1 MGFELRNDNKAFEM
15 AFDKND
21 FGHHGFK
28 ENAFKINIPFGEL
41 SAKQWLFDGIK
52 ILYTETNLDKPA
64 ELDWKGDTEL
74 VTMHFNLQG
83 RTSIRQYGMSNS
95 FELNG
100 NQHNLFY
107 GNNAEGKMKFDELR
121 MKSFMVQFEKDSFL
135 TISKDGNQSLKQFAD
150 KIVSGTP
157 VAFSNSNLNIDLPLQ
172 TCINSILNCDY
183 SNGLKRLF
191 LLSKTIELLV
201 LQAESFNNHQNS
213 KSEYIKHDYDKERIV
228 FARDYLVQNIGS
240 PPTLVELAKIAGIN
254 EYKLKRG
261 FKEIFNQTAFS
272 YLSDLRLEMAKND
285 LLEGKKQATEI
296 AFELGYC
303 SLQHFSNAFKKK
315 FAITPSQVRR

>member
-1 MGFELRNDNKAFEM
+1 MGFELRNDTKAFKR
-15 AFDKND
+15 AFDEND
-21 FGHHGFK
+21 FSNHDFK
-28 ENAFKINIPFGEL
+28 KDTFKISIPYGEL
-41 SAKQWLFDGIK
+41 RAKQWLFDGIR
-52 ILYTETNLDKPA
+52 ILYSETDLDQPT

-83 RTSIRQYGMSNS
+83 RTSIKQDGMSNA
-95 FELNG
+95 FELSG

-107 GNNAEGKMKFDELR
+107 GTNAEGKMKFDELR
-121 MKSFMVQFEKDSFL
+121 MKSFMIQFAKDSFL
-135 TISKDGNQSLKQFAD
+135 TISKDGNESLKLFAD

-157 VAFSNSNLNIDLPLQ
+157 VAFSNANLNIDLPLQ

-191 LLSKTIELLV
+191 FLSKTIELLV
-201 LQAESFNNHQNS
+201 LQAESFNNFQNS
-213 KSEYIKHDYDKERIV
+213 KPEYIKHDYDKERIV
-228 FARDYLVQNIGS
+228 FARDYLVKNIES
-240 PPTLVELAKIAGIN
+240 PPTLVALAKIAGIN

-261 FKEIFNQTAFS
+261 FKEMFNQTAFS
-272 YLSDLRLEMAKND
+272 YLSDLRLELAKND

-315 FAITPSQVRR
+315 FAISPSQVRR

>member
-1 MGFELRNDNKAFEM
+1 MGFELRNDKKAFKM
-15 AFDKND
+15 AFDENGSGNHD
-21 FGHHGFK
+21 FK
-28 ENAFKINIPFGEL
+28 EDDFKINIPFGQL
-41 SAKQWLFDGIK
+41 TAKQWLFDDIK
-52 ILYTETNLDKPA
+52 ILYSETYLDKPA

-83 RTSIRQYGMSNS
+83 KTSIKQDGMSNS

-107 GNNAEGKMKFDELR
+107 GTAAEGKMKFDELR
-121 MKSFMVQFEKDSFL
+121 MKSFMVQFTKDSFL
-135 TISKDGNQSLKQFAD
+135 TISKDGNESLKQFAD

-157 VAFSNSNLNIDLPLQ
+157 VTFSNSNLNIDLPIQ
-172 TCINSILNCDY
+172 TCINSILSCDY
-183 SNGLKRLF
+183 SDGLKRLF

-201 LQAESFNNHQNS
+201 LQAESFNNFQNS

-228 FARDYLVQNIGS
+228 FARDYLVKNIES
-240 PPTLVELAKIAGIN
+240 PPTLIELAKIAGIN

-261 FKEIFNQTAFS
+261 FKEMFNQTAFS
-272 YLSDLRLEMAKND
+272 YLSDLRLDLAKND

-303 SLQHFSNAFKKK
+303 SLQHFSNSFKKK
-315 FAITPSQVRR
+315 FGITPSQTRR